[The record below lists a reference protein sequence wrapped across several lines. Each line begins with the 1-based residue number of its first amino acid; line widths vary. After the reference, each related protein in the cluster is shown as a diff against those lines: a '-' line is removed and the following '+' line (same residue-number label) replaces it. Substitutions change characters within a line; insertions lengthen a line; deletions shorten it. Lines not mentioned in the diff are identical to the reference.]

1 MDVGINKKELIFA
14 LLADNW
20 LHQNGDLQTPLAHH
34 IKRQVRDA
42 FLVDTQNWHDQ
53 ALERAK
59 TIWQQALTGL
69 PQALRGG

>member
-42 FLVDTQNWHDQ
+42 FFSGHSKL
-53 ALERAK
+53 ARSS
-59 TIWQQALTGL
+59 
-69 PQALRGG
+69 P